1 MNNQKNVPYDSGFT
15 GPPKTRPIFSCER
28 TERGPAMSWTPVPL
42 TEDELG
48 YYAKELNLSEDQV
61 LEFKQVFDE
70 YMEDLDGA
78 LTRRN
83 IVNLVRAV
91 GLNPSKS
98 DLQMIIKQA
107 DSDGS
112 GDLDFEEFMIIVAQV
127 IAITP
132 KPTPEEYERDM
143 KELFEAI
150 DLDGGGSISSREL
163 IQALTTKGPEPM
175 EAEEVKKVLGRID
188 KDGDGKMNFKEF
200 CKIMEG

>member
-1 MNNQKNVPYDSGFT
+1 
-15 GPPKTRPIFSCER
+15 
-28 TERGPAMSWTPVPL
+28 MSWTPVPL
-42 TEDELG
+42 SEDELA

-143 KELFEAI
+143 RELFEAI

-200 CKIMEG
+200 CNIMEG